1 MRSRVFLFGLVLW
14 LALGLVAWASAAQA
28 NAVLVLKVN
37 GPIVPVVGEY
47 LDRGLAQAEAAGAV
61 CVIELNTPGGL
72 YDTTQ
77 KIVTRILNARVPVVV
92 YVSPAGGWAGSAG
105 TFITLAAHVA
115 AMAPGS
121 RLGAAHPVAVGGSED
136 QEPGVEAQKITE
148 DAAAWVRSIAQMRGR
163 DPVKAELAVRESRSY
178 TDVEALE
185 GRLIDLRAKSLADLL
200 TQLDGRKA
208 VLADGEEF
216 VLRTAGA
223 PVSRLEMTRVEEFL
237 LAITNP
243 SVAYLLLTVGLLG
256 IVMELYHPGAILPGV
271 VGGVSLLLS
280 LYGLGTLNAY
290 WGGILLILL
299 AFALFAA
306 EAFVV
311 SHGILTMGGIASMVL
326 GSLML
331 FSRGG
336 SFPQISAS
344 LIFGMAGAVGAVFAL
359 AMGAVV
365 RGQKRRVVTGK
376 EALVEAC
383 GRALT
388 DLDPEGTVL
397 VEGERWHA
405 TAEGEPVRAGEEVMV
420 TGIEGLRLRV
430 KRKNKERGGEIR

>member
-1 MRSRVFLFGLVLW
+1 MRYGVLLSVVIIAW
-14 LALGLVAWASAAQA
+14 LAAGLGAAA
-28 NAVLVLKVN
+28 ATPAGEVLVLKVN

-72 YDTTQ
+72 YETTQ
-77 KIVTRILNARVPVVV
+77 RIVTRILNARVPVVV

-148 DAAAWVRSIAQMRGR
+148 DAAAWGRSIAQMRGR

-185 GRLIDLRAKSLADLL
+185 GRLIDLRAKNLADLL

-208 VLADGEEF
+208 VLAGGEEF

-223 PVSRLEMTRVEEFL
+223 PVSRLEMTQVEEFL

-376 EALVEAC
+376 EALVKAC

-388 DLDPEGTVL
+388 NLDPEGTVL

-420 TGIEGLRLRV
+420 TSVEGLRLRV
-430 KRKNKERGGEIR
+430 RRKNKERGGEIR